1 MYDRNSSI
9 RVHDAERLNAGTRG
23 GGGGRDDVD
32 TYAVAGGGRQR

>member
-23 GGGGRDDVD
+23 GGGRDDVD